1 MAARG
6 ELAANLVK
14 ASRVQRDAHE
24 GGGRA
29 VEHGILQHVVVEQ
42 GFLDATAGRNDRKG
56 LLLYRVLEKQ
66 IAHLARIGRGD
77 TGANGKIRLF
87 QGFFL
92 HLTAQLGGCLGRPR
106 PDHHAADGTV

>member
-1 MAARG
+1 MTTRG
-6 ELAANLVK
+6 KLAADLVK

-29 VEHGILQHVVVEQ
+29 VEHVGLQYAIFEQ
-42 GFLDATAGRNDRKG
+42 GFLDAAAGRNNCKG

-66 IAHLARIGRGD
+66 IAHLARIGRGN